1 VAEPTVWPLQHPVLY
16 ALIWTAIIL
25 VIFIPLTNL
34 QYRRATS
41 R

>member
-1 VAEPTVWPLQHPVLY
+1 MWPLQHPVIY
-16 ALIWTAIIL
+16 TLIWTAIIL
-25 VIFIPLTNL
+25 AIFIPLTNL